1 MRPLVGL
8 ATAAITLVLVP
19 AHAGAGTTR
28 PPLALTATPARVA
41 LVGSSRAALRV
52 TNPGL
57 APVVVDVARAGFS
70 LDLRGRPRVAPRGG
84 PRAASSWLSVLPGR
98 FVLAPGASRALTVVS
113 RMPRRTEPGDH
124 DALVLLTTRP
134 GPGAGVPV
142 RMRIGIVV
150 VVRAP
155 GVVVRRLVVRG
166 VSVRRARGTRILEIS
181 IVNRGNVTEALAR
194 GRVRVVL
201 RRGSRQTS
209 LRAVPRDL
217 RPGTLGIVQVPYA
230 GPLSGPVSAR
240 VRIAQE
246 PALPS
251 VSRAFRIR
259 L

>member
-1 MRPLVGL
+1 MRLAGL

-28 PPLALTATPARVA
+28 PPVALTATPASVA
-41 LVGSSRAALRV
+41 LVGSSRAVLRV

-98 FVLAPGASRALTVVS
+98 FVLAPGASRAITVVS
-113 RMPRRTEPGDH
+113 RMPHRAEPGDH
-124 DALVLLTTRP
+124 DALVLLTTRTRA
-134 GPGAGVPV
+134 GAGVLV

-166 VSVRRARGTRILEIS
+166 VRVGRSREARILEVS

-201 RRGSRQTS
+201 RRGSRQTT
-209 LRAVPRDL
+209 LRAVPRDI
-217 RPGTLGIVQVPYA
+217 RPGTVGIVQVPYA
-230 GPLSGPVSAR
+230 GPLRGPVSAR
-240 VRIAQE
+240 VLIPGE
-246 PALPS
+246 PARPA
-251 VSRAFRIR
+251 VSRAFSIR